1 MMNESHLV
9 VNDGIYPAM
18 ITPYRP
24 DHSIDFEAVR
34 ELVNWYGQM
43 GCNGI
48 FAACTSSE
56 VSFLSLAE
64 REKLVRTVVEAA
76 PPQMDVVAC
85 GHVADDFD
93 EQIQELKV
101 MAACPASKRWSY
113 N

>member
-64 REKLVRTVVEAA
+64 REKLVRHCGGGCSPTDGCGG
-76 PPQMDVVAC
+76 MRAC
-85 GHVADDFD
+85 CG
-93 EQIQELKV
+93 
-101 MAACPASKRWSY
+101 
-113 N
+113 